1 MARERVRFLAAGV
14 DAPRLDGELW
24 VPDGS
29 VPIAGVVVAHPH
41 PLRGGSMDN
50 NVVIALCQGLQAA
63 GIASL
68 RFDFRGVGRSEGKY
82 GEGVDEVFDVLG
94 ALAFLAEQPE
104 IASDRVGLAGYSFGA
119 RVSLAA
125 APKAPQLRAL
135 LCVAPPLREPLPAD
149 AQPGCPLLVM
159 VGDHD
164 GVLAEGAERYAS
176 YLPDPQRLHVVP
188 GTDHFWRGFE
198 PVLTDAAHDFFAG
211 ALATPDEEKV
221 SP

>member
-1 MARERVRFLAAGV
+1 MARERVGFLAAGV

-24 VPDGS
+24 LPDTGDP
-29 VPIAGVVVAHPH
+29 VAGVVVTHPH

-68 RFDFRGVGRSEGKY
+68 RFDFRGVRRSEGGY
-82 GEGVDEVFDVLG
+82 GEGVDEVSDVLG
-94 ALAFLAEQPE
+94 ALSYLAEQPQ
-104 IASDRVGLAGYSFGA
+104 IASDRIGLAGYSFGA

-125 APKAPQLRAL
+125 APKTPQIRAL
-135 LCVAPPLREPLPAD
+135 LCVAPPLREQLPAD
-149 AQPGCPLLVM
+149 AQPACPLLVM
-159 VGDHD
+159 VGDRD

-176 YLPDPQRLHVVP
+176 YLPSPQVLRVVP

-198 PVLTDAAHDFFAG
+198 PVLTDAAREFFAACLSGSG
-211 ALATPDEEKV
+211 AEV
-221 SP
+221 SS